1 MKKQRTHS
9 QLKEQEKF
17 HERTNNEIDF
27 ITLLDPK
34 FKKKIIKTLKELRKT
49 TDGNADHC
57 NRELDKEK
65 ILKAARGKKRVSYKR
80 MPIRLSADFFVET
93 LLEGS
98 GMIYSKYCEGKT

>member
-57 NRELDKEK
+57 NKELESVQKNQ
-65 ILKAARGKKRVSYKR
+65 
-80 MPIRLSADFFVET
+80 
-93 LLEGS
+93 
-98 GMIYSKYCEGKT
+98 SKLDSSIAKMKMT

>member
-34 FKKKIIKTLKELRKT
+34 FKKNKNAIGIKITEMFTATR
-49 TDGNADHC
+49 N
-57 NRELDKEK
+57 EK
-65 ILKAARGKKRVSYKR
+65 L
-80 MPIRLSADFFVET
+80 
-93 LLEGS
+93 
-98 GMIYSKYCEGKT
+98 